1 FTAGTLRHAS
11 RISQNG
17 FGTSMSSEDRVELDN
32 SEDSGSNR
40 LAWFITGA
48 VIGAT
53 VALLYTPKSGKE
65 ARRFI
70 ADGARKGKDAVDDTS
85 RDLVDTSRELFERG
99 RKVVE
104 DAADLFDR
112 ARKLVRG

>member
-1 FTAGTLRHAS
+1 MAKEQPMSDAEILESQATDDDAS
-11 RISQNG
+11 
-17 FGTSMSSEDRVELDN
+17 
-32 SEDSGSNR
+32 SNR
-40 LAWFITGA
+40 LAWFVTGA
-48 VIGAT
+48 LIGAT
-53 VALLYTPKSGKE
+53 VALLYAPKSGKHTRQYISGR
-65 ARRFI
+65 AQQGR
-70 ADGARKGKDAVDDTS
+70 DAVSGTS

>member
-1 FTAGTLRHAS
+1 MFREHL
-11 RISQNG
+11 
-17 FGTSMSSEDRVELDN
+17 MSDEDSVALQTSEDG
-32 SEDSGSNR
+32 GSNR
-40 LAWFITGA
+40 IAWFITGA

-53 VALLYTPKSGKE
+53 VAMLYAPKSGKDT
-65 ARRFI
+65 RQFI
-70 ADGARKGKDAVDDTS
+70 ADSTQKGKGSVQGTS
-85 RDLVDTSRELFERG
+85 RDLVDGSRELFERG